1 MPPLKIMPSLLAS
14 DKGHMADECRRCAL
28 AGADGIHIDIMDGH
42 FVPNLSMGPEF
53 VSMTRDTVSLHR
65 SVHLMVTRPDLLAE
79 LFIDAGSDTLLLQ
92 VESDCDISATL
103 AHIRRQGIRPGL
115 VLNPDTPLGAAE
127 EHEGEFDEL
136 LCMTV
141 HPGFGG
147 QAFLPHVLDKIRQA
161 RAKWPT
167 LDISVDG
174 GIDGDTAARCSD
186 AGASTLI
193 SGTFLFSATDMVGMI
208 HEMRSR

>member
-127 EHEGEFDEL
+127 HVFL
-136 LCMTV
+136 L
-141 HPGFGG
+141 H
-147 QAFLPHVLDKIRQA
+147 
-161 RAKWPT
+161 
-167 LDISVDG
+167 
-174 GIDGDTAARCSD
+174 
-186 AGASTLI
+186 
-193 SGTFLFSATDMVGMI
+193 
-208 HEMRSR
+208 